1 MEEPFHPR
9 LSLHMR
15 VPHPLSTVV
24 MNTLRFAATIMPTI
38 LCLVA
43 CFYLIRLTTEVREM
57 KQALEISCPT
67 PAVSEPDSPASW
79 TAEPE
84 TVTMTMTV
92 QGPSR
97 SRRWFGDVA
106 VTIPSATPADTVDGW
121 PSPPPLGAQPYAFV
135 TLPAQTGAAAD
146 LSSTSGG
153 ERSAFVLPL
162 KIWLP
167 PWPPTFDLPP
177 RAQEVADEV
186 MEGLSVVWQI
196 LRKLYHYPLEP
207 PS

>member
-15 VPHPLSTVV
+15 VPHPSSILAT
-24 MNTLRFAATIMPTI
+24 NTFRFASTIMPTI

-43 CFYLIRLTTEVREM
+43 CFYLIRLTTEIREI
-57 KQALEISCPT
+57 KQSLQMSCPT
-67 PAVSEPDSPASW
+67 PAVLEPDLPASW
-79 TAEPE
+79 TVAPE

-106 VTIPSATPADTVDGW
+106 VTVPLATSADTVDAW
-121 PSPPPLGAQPYAFV
+121 LPPFGAQSFV
-135 TLPAQTGAAAD
+135 SLPAQTDAAVD

-162 KIWLP
+162 KTWLP
-167 PWPPTFDLPP
+167 PWPPSFDLPP
-177 RAQEVADEV
+177 RAQEAADDV
-186 MEGLSVVWQI
+186 MEGLSVLWQI